1 MVSSSNHK
9 HFNHDDLHYLYLPV
23 YLLPPLSPLPWKQFM
38 QTLFSTADI
47 GLDDVLSNA
56 STVAKFMTLDLSL
69 PSKEVEALVHSTV
82 NVQMVSFQSTS
93 TYLGGAPEEE
103 RKMSLRWLNKFTCML
118 HGVVISFLICGVSVD
133 HIMHFKPCFMQS
145 NILTA
150 MESFVL
156 SWLLFLLTHFLEN
169 YTYPH
174 FMTELW
180 IIYPLCHN
188 T

>member
-1 MVSSSNHK
+1 
-9 HFNHDDLHYLYLPV
+9 
-23 YLLPPLSPLPWKQFM
+23 M

-118 HGVVISFLICGVSVD
+118 HGVVISFFNMWRFCGPHYAFQTLLHAVK
-133 HIMHFKPCFMQS
+133 HIDSHGVFCTVMAP
-145 NILTA
+145 
-150 MESFVL
+150 
-156 SWLLFLLTHFLEN
+156 FLA
-169 YTYPH
+169 YP
-174 FMTELW
+174 FS
-180 IIYPLCHN
+180 
-188 T
+188 

>member
-1 MVSSSNHK
+1 
-9 HFNHDDLHYLYLPV
+9 
-23 YLLPPLSPLPWKQFM
+23 M

-103 RKMSLRWLNKFTCML
+103 RKMSLRWLKITSLLACCMGL
-118 HGVVISFLICGVSVD
+118 FFL
-133 HIMHFKPCFMQS
+133 F
-145 NILTA
+145 
-150 MESFVL
+150 
-156 SWLLFLLTHFLEN
+156 
-169 YTYPH
+169 
-174 FMTELW
+174 
-180 IIYPLCHN
+180 
-188 T
+188 